1 MILSIFVFMA
11 EFETRELKKLQTT
24 ICCGI
29 KKKFEKHKQDT
40 GMLDAPLLKYIISEY
55 YAKVNTDYNK

>member
-1 MILSIFVFMA
+1 MA

-29 KKKFEKHKQDT
+29 KKKFERHKKDT

-55 YAKVNTDYNK
+55 YSKVNTDYNK